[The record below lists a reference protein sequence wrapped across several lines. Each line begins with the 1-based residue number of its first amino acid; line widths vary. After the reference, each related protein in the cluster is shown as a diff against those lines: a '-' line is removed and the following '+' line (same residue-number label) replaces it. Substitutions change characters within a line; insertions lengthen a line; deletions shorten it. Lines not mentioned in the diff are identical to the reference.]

1 MLPGSAGSIRSGT
14 IATPFRTKRTARW
27 RSCGGAKPWR
37 LEAWGSFLPA
47 FLWTVPRCPGLLSC
61 CEELEMPFLFHMASE
76 DAEPYYGVVDA
87 PGLPALERVLRDF
100 QGLTVLALSR
110 VVR

>member
-1 MLPGSAGSIRSGT
+1 
-14 IATPFRTKRTARW
+14 
-27 RSCGGAKPWR
+27 
-37 LEAWGSFLPA
+37 
-47 FLWTVPRCPGLLSC
+47 
-61 CEELEMPFLFHMASE
+61 MPFLFHMASE
-76 DAEPYYGVVDA
+76 GAEPYYGVVDA

>member
-1 MLPGSAGSIRSGT
+1 
-14 IATPFRTKRTARW
+14 
-27 RSCGGAKPWR
+27 
-37 LEAWGSFLPA
+37 
-47 FLWTVPRCPGLLSC
+47 
-61 CEELEMPFLFHMASE
+61 MPFLFHMASE

-87 PGLPALERVLRDF
+87 PGLPALERDF